1 MPDAVF
7 YSLNYYFLYQWVLKT
22 FFDVL
27 SHARRAFISAF
38 TMNNLIDRDLK
49 HMTRAELIEII
60 YQYKKETQILSDENQ
75 RLSRELDDRRIK
87 IGTAGSIAQAA
98 LSLNSVFEAAQ
109 AAADQYLRA
118 VKELTA
124 ENGINADV
132 ERKSAEETDIN
143 EEQNSDNTADTDK
156 MIKTCAESGEMMI
169 KRPKKATR
177 RSDGK
182 TDSTSSGSV
191 GKMRKSNMIK

>member
-1 MPDAVF
+1 
-7 YSLNYYFLYQWVLKT
+7 
-22 FFDVL
+22 
-27 SHARRAFISAF
+27 
-38 TMNNLIDRDLK
+38 MNNLIDRDLK

-109 AAADQYLRA
+109 AAADQYLSA